1 MEEPT
6 TKIKIENEWKFT
18 LKWLME
24 FLEFHTFQGAFE
36 TIGHIPQAIQSQ
48 NVPKPYSKLTSKP

>member
-1 MEEPT
+1 
-6 TKIKIENEWKFT
+6 
-18 LKWLME
+18 ME